1 MAQLEATAQN
11 GKIGQELAKQTD
23 APIAIVPDNEPK
35 RTLPKTHVN
44 YWKARLEHRTYTRDG
59 KTHEVPDWSV
69 RIHFGGVRKG
79 FDLESGNKEEA
90 ATKARDIYL
99 SLIAKGWA
107 ATLAELK
114 PKTSL
119 PIEIT
124 AGDATVGE
132 FLAEVERTS
141 NLKPKTFRRYAQCL
155 RRVAAHIRGVKT
167 DASRY
172 DYRTGGLL
180 AWRRQV
186 DVIPLLAITPA
197 AIADWKMDYL
207 RRASHDPRRKMEV
220 NRSFNTWLRNTKSLF
235 SSAIIN
241 KPNFGIKVP
250 KFKVPDGQR
259 GEREVYWFETIDFEK
274 AGSMKFNAPVGITY
288 EDLVKKAR
296 RELRSDSPEAY
307 KLFLLCM
314 CAGLRRGEADVCL
327 WSQLRSD
334 DCSIRVESN
343 EFIEPKHGSGGTVYV
358 DPALMKE
365 LLSFKTEGQE
375 GFVVNSHREWKETAY
390 VRYRCEPHW
399 RTLLDWL
406 ETNGLSARKKV
417 HELRKLFGD
426 AIVKREGI
434 FAGSAQLRHST
445 IQMTANHYA
454 DPRQRAALP
463 VGNLFSEKKS
473 RRSFKSRRISQ
484 ERGESDQSNG
494 IANSHVIRNGH

>member
-1 MAQLEATAQN
+1 MSASELVEQANAPSAIAKESEA
-11 GKIGQELAKQTD
+11 
-23 APIAIVPDNEPK
+23 K
-35 RTLPKTHVN
+35 RSFPKTHAN
-44 YWKARLEHRTYTRDG
+44 YWKARLEHRTYT
-59 KTHEVPDWSV
+59 
-69 RIHFGGVRKG
+69 
-79 FDLESGNKEEA
+79 
-90 ATKARDIYL
+90 
-99 SLIAKGWA
+99 KGWA

-114 PKTSL
+114 PKASL

-141 NLKPKTFRRYAQCL
+141 SLKPKTFRRYAQCL
-155 RRVAAHIRGVKT
+155 RRVAAHIHGVRT

-180 AWRRQV
+180 AWRKQV
-186 DVIPLLAITPA
+186 DVIRLSAISPA
-197 AIADWKMDYL
+197 AVADWKLDYL
-207 RRASHDPRRKMEV
+207 RRATNDLRRKLAV
-220 NRSFNTWLRNTKSLF
+220 NRSFNAWLRNTKSLF
-235 SSAIIN
+235 SSAIID
-241 KPNFGIKVP
+241 KPNFKIKVP
-250 KFKVPDGQR
+250 KFKVPDSQR
-259 GEREVYWFETIDFEK
+259 GEREVYWFETVDFEK
-274 AGSMKFNAPVGITY
+274 AGSMKFQAPVGITY
-288 EDLVKKAR
+288 EDLVKKALT
-296 RELRSDSPEAY
+296 ELRSENSDAY

-327 WSQLRSD
+327 WSQLRPD
-334 DCSIRVESN
+334 DCSIRIESN

-365 LLSFKTEGQE
+365 LLSFKAEGQK

-406 ETNGLSARKKV
+406 EGNGISARKKV

-445 IQMTANHYA
+445 IQMTANHYT

-463 VGNLFSEKKS
+463 VGNLFSEKSS
-473 RRSFKSRRISQ
+473 RRSFKSRRSLRKSVANGNRNGVTI
-484 ERGESDQSNG
+484 GNG
-494 IANSHVIRNGH
+494 ISHGH